1 MAERAVRV
9 EAEEKEKTEAAA
21 RREATAETV
30 LYRAK
35 LDEAL
40 ERSVEVET
48 LYNQISEQ
56 MKEMKEEVT
65 ATGPMPA
72 PVPVPVPRAVLMLIT
87 VRYMYPTLVLA
98 PEPYL

>member
-1 MAERAVRV
+1 M
-9 EAEEKEKTEAAA
+9 
-21 RREATAETV
+21 
-30 LYRAK
+30 YRAK